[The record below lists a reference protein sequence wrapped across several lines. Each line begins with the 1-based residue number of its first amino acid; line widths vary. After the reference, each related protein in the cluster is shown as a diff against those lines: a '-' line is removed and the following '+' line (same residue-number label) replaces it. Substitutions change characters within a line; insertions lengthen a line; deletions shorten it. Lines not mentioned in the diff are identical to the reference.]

1 MASFRTNEEF
11 FQAARDLVSRL
22 ERKGHREAAAAL
34 RDGFGCLNGLTDGWA
49 LFLEAIEDV
58 RTTASKRFDRDD
70 QRALKTL
77 RAAAHAAV
85 HRR

>member
-11 FQAARDLVSRL
+11 FQAVRDLVASL
-22 ERKGHREAAAAL
+22 ERKGHPEAAAL
-34 RDGFGCLNGLTDGWA
+34 RDGFGCLNGLTDDWA
-49 LFLEAIEDV
+49 LFLEAIESV
-58 RTTASKRFDRDD
+58 RATASRRFDRDD
-70 QRALKTL
+70 RRALKTL